1 MKKRLLFVAILA
13 IGSFDLFAQCTPGAN
28 YADSTFGAWPDTV
41 QNFPHAMVDVAY
53 VTDLN
58 FKVPSDA
65 GDIDPAYSGA
75 TINYFTVDNVSGLP
89 AGMSYA
95 CNIASCTYNGGAN
108 GCAQIS
114 GTSSTVGTNDI
125 VIQITANISI
135 PFAGNMD
142 VPYEFE
148 GYKIIVDPALGVS
161 LVKEDVVRVYPNPAY
176 DVLTV
181 EGVSNARSVRIVDL
195 NGQVVSVSNVSG
207 AKQEINVADLISGV
221 YFVQIEGD
229 NGTVLQKFVKK

>member
-1 MKKRLLFVAILA
+1 MKKRILFVAILA
-13 IGSFDLFAQCTPGAN
+13 LGSFDLFAQCTPGAN

-65 GDIDPAYSGA
+65 GDIDPTYSGA

-95 CNIASCTYNGGAN
+95 CNIAGCTYNGGAN

-114 GTSSTVGTNDI
+114 GTSSTPGTSDI
-125 VIQITANISI
+125 VIQITANIFI
-135 PFAGNMD
+135 GVNID

-148 GYKIIVDPALGVS
+148 GYKIIVDPALGVT
-161 LVKEDVVRVYPNPAY
+161 LVKEDEVRVYPNPAY

-181 EGVSNARSVRIVDL
+181 EGVSNATSVRIVDL
-195 NGQVVSVSNVSG
+195 NGQIVSASNVSG

-221 YFVQIEGD
+221 YFVQIESD
-229 NGTVLQKFVKK
+229 NGTVIQKFVKK